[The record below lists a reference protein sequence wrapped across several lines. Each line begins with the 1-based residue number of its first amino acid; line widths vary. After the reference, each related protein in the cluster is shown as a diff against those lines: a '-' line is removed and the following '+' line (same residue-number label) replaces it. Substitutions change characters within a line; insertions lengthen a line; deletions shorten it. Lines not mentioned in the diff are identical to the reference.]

1 MKHVIT
7 SKREAL
13 LLEFKGWLLVAV
25 NEPDIPSMMN
35 KAKSYDIN
43 ELRDAIQRIS
53 RLVVT
58 VERLNPHVF
67 PAGILALN

>member
-7 SKREAL
+7 SRRESL
-13 LLEFKGWLLVAV
+13 LLELKGWLLVAV
-25 NEPDIPSMMN
+25 NEPDIPSIMN

-43 ELRDAIQRIS
+43 ELKDAIQRIS
-53 RLVVT
+53 RLVMT
-58 VERLNPHVF
+58 VERLNSHVF

>member
-1 MKHVIT
+1 MKHVII
-7 SKREAL
+7 SRRDSL
-13 LLEFKGWLLVAV
+13 LLELKGWLLLAV
-25 NEPDIPSMMN
+25 NEPDIPNMMN

-53 RLVVT
+53 RLIMII
-58 VERLNPHVF
+58 ERRNPHEF

>member
-7 SKREAL
+7 SRREAL

-25 NEPDIPSMMN
+25 NEPDIPSIMN

-43 ELRDAIQRIS
+43 ELRDAIQKIS
-53 RLVVT
+53 RLVMT
-58 VERLNPHVF
+58 VERLNSHVF